1 MTSSRRR
8 NGTRVA
14 VAIEMSSSLFLL
26 SLFVLSGG
34 CAKEERLRDDGRAD
48 TVDSPLVTVI
58 KLELTENAGDFDAAR
73 AFLDVDEAYGP
84 YVSSEYPRPDDV
96 WKSMVNFHNSLAR
109 DKKFTN
115 AFGYH
120 NYDVVEYPKGD
131 RHVVDFRAKDRSDRI
146 RVIRYVLERDAA
158 WKVVGI
164 EWVKSPEVDSEMGDR
179 NK

>member
-26 SLFVLSGG
+26 SLFVLFGG
-34 CAKEERLRDDGRAD
+34 CANEERARDDRAD

-73 AFLDVDEAYGP
+73 AFIDVDEAYGP

-96 WKSMVNFHNSLAR
+96 WKMMVNFHNSLAR

-120 NYDVVEYPKGD
+120 NYDVVEYPKED

-164 EWVKSPEVDSEMGDR
+164 EWIKSPEVDDDAR
-179 NK
+179 R